1 MHFKYFLNSH
11 VILIILLFISTNIL
25 GQTENYYNIKNG
37 LTSNN
42 VYAVKQDKRGF
53 IWATTDKG
61 VVRYDGKNFKLYTVD
76 QGLASNDNFA
86 MLIDSKDNVWL
97 YSFKA
102 ISKIEVDGKCKV
114 FGNTKSY
121 FSHFVINK
129 NDDIYYSVLD
139 SLNPITNFGYYSHYC
154 LHKENVYKL
163 NVLTKN
169 YLASHGFLLD
179 NTYIAGG
186 WDSQKKKLMSFKFEP
201 NKFSSEGEASN
212 INYNY
217 YFGDIEIFKFIKNK
231 EQFQVFSFKNFNSI
245 LKNSNKLRN
254 YPYDMTRIGRG
265 NILQVNSILYIVFN
279 KGIYT
284 FNIKTEV
291 WSSFLN
297 TPKATSILIDR
308 EKNVWVST
316 MGDGLVKYVNLDIET
331 GKENLTIISTD
342 AVKKVSGYK
351 SQSLWIANA
360 KNEVLELN
368 NRRKKYAPDLI
379 DLRFL
384 EPDQF
389 EDVYYGGSN
398 AVYKNGKVFSNFG
411 FKAMD
416 IDKDSLALTTTF
428 GVNFLN
434 RKDLKSFKG
443 YGNRQLTDI
452 TGRMYAVYYEKGL
465 FYSGNQQGLYWGRPN
480 RDELNPICLD
490 PDEESVSVNGIK
502 KSTDGLI
509 WVSTDGRG
517 VYVVRDK
524 EPVRHFQN
532 ELLDGNINSMRIDEQ
547 DQVWLATRYGVNRI
561 SRNAHGEY
569 QVSKYTSFHGLP
581 SDFVNDTYCYND
593 TLYVAT
599 DAGLVRMDIAEID
612 RIDFSQPPP
621 VYISKVICTAG
632 SRPFMLKADSSYVLQ
647 HDQNFI
653 KIEYSG
659 ISYRS
664 NGNITYAYRLLPLIS
679 DWRYTGSDLIEFND
693 LNAGEYT
700 FEVKAIN
707 SIGTVSS
714 TPARYSFA
722 IKPHFTRTWWFLTL
736 CGIAITGLIYLAI
749 YYYFDYIRRR
759 NIEKAKIERQLSQLK
774 LQSLQAQLNPHFIF
788 NSLNAVQ
795 QLVNDVDL
803 DQANIYLA
811 RFAKLM
817 RLYLEGSDNQF
828 ITLKQEME
836 VLRLYIQLEHLR
848 FKDKFVY
855 NITISGDVNLDNYQV
870 PAMLLQP
877 HVENA
882 IRHGL
887 SRDTRPGRELNIIVK
902 KQGEEVVVIINDNG
916 IGRVKSLEQKRAGES
931 GHKSMGNK
939 ISKQRIELIRAL
951 KLGNIRE
958 YIIDLE
964 DNEGIANGTS
974 VEIYISEKPTE
985 TITDETKGTDH

>member
-1 MHFKYFLNSH
+1 MHLFVFCC
-11 VILIILLFISTNIL
+11 LIGTS
-25 GQTENYYNIKNG
+25 QNYPFRNYTIKDG
-37 LTSNN
+37 LPSNT
-42 VYAVKQDKRGF
+42 VYSLKQDKQGY
-53 IWATTDKG
+53 IWMNTDKG
-61 VVRYDGKNFKLYTVD
+61 VVKYDGTNFKLYTIEN
-76 QGLASNDNFA
+76 GLVSNDNFSFI
-86 MLIDSKDNVWL
+86 MDSKGNKWL
-97 YSFKA
+97 YSFKN
-102 ISKIEVDGKCKV
+102 IIKMDQFDNVSV
-114 FGNTKSY
+114 FGETNSY
-121 FSHFVINK
+121 YSFLFADKNDNIYYLQKINGINK
-129 NDDIYYSVLD
+129 ELDSYIFYAIEGDSTYSQEISYSNVPKPTKIYFYNWRGDIYCLIFELD
-139 SLNPITNFGYYSHYC
+139 SEKILES
-154 LHKENVYKL
+154 YKWD
-163 NVLTKN
+163 T
-169 YLASHGFLLD
+169 STHRFMP
-179 NTYIAGG
+179 NT
-186 WDSQKKKLMSFKFEP
+186 
-201 NKFSSEGEASN
+201 SETCPKIPMADRFIKAHE
-212 INYNY
+212 
-217 YFGDIEIFKFIKNK
+217 FIEIDS
-231 EQFQVFSFKNFNSI
+231 V
-245 LKNSNKLRN
+245 
-254 YPYDMTRIGRG
+254 Y
-265 NILQVNSILYIVFN
+265 
-279 KGIYT
+279 
-284 FNIKTEV
+284 
-291 WSSFLN
+291 
-297 TPKATSILIDR
+297 SILIGSSKYALI
-308 EKNVWVST
+308 KNNKRLFVKDLPFGSYKFTV
-316 MGDGLVKYVNLDIET
+316 GDTYKTDGKFFIMLHGGVYEYSIDQNENDTWIPFYLKAKVTGMLKDIE
-331 GKENLTIISTD
+331 GNIWISTLGEG
-342 AVKKVSGYK
+342 VFRFYGYGSNAGLNQVTFLSYENIQEVFGIK
-351 SQSLWIANA
+351 NRSIWLANYTNQI
-360 KNEVLELN
+360 KNIESKILYDPVGL
-368 NRRKKYAPDLI
+368 K
-379 DLRFL
+379 DLRFI
-384 EPDQF
+384 DSCRNGII
-389 EDVYYGGSN
+389 YGGSN
-398 AVYKNGKVFSNFG
+398 GLYFGNKLIHLFGYKYLSRY
-411 FKAMD
+411 AD
-416 IDKDSLALTTTF
+416 TISLASSF
-428 GVNFLN
+428 GLNFVTLDKLLSNQYNDENFKLN
-434 RKDLKSFKG
+434 
-443 YGNRQLTDI
+443 I

-490 PDEESVSVNGIK
+490 PNEESVSVNGIK
-502 KSTDGLI
+502 KSSDGLI

-524 EPVRHFQN
+524 EPVRHFQK

-795 QLVNDVDL
+795 QLVNDEDL

-828 ITLKQEME
+828 ITLKQELE
-836 VLRLYIQLEHLR
+836 VLKLYIQLEHLR

-882 IRHGL
+882 IRHGV

-939 ISKQRIELIRAL
+939 ISKQRIEMIRAL

-985 TITDETKGTDH
+985 TITDET

>member
-1 MHFKYFLNSH
+1 MSGVLVFFCG
-11 VILIILLFISTNIL
+11 IANIL
-25 GQTENYYNIKNG
+25 YSQSYPYKNYTIKDG
-37 LTSNN
+37 LPSNN
-42 VYAVKQDKRGF
+42 IYSIKQDKRGYL
-53 IWATTDKG
+53 WMNTDNG
-61 VVRYDGKNFKLYTVD
+61 VAKFDGRNFKTFTVND
-76 QGLASNDNFA
+76 GLLSNDNFS
-86 MLIDSKDNVWL
+86 MLFDSKENKWL
-97 YSFKA
+97 YSFKS
-102 ISKIEVDGKCKV
+102 ISRIDNNEEIRTYDYTNSHFSFFMIDSDDNLYYLKKDDDKNI
-114 FGNTKSY
+114 NTKSIIFSSISKDTVNNFKHSSFNKDYIHSKMY
-121 FSHFVINK
+121 FYIWNNNVYFIAFDLKSGI
-129 NDDIYYSVLD
+129 ILD
-139 SLNPITNFGYYSHYC
+139 SLKWDKKAKRFLNNDVSESPKVPLFGKFIKHPELIQFGNNFTLIFNAQEYTLTKGNKVIKTSKFPDNSTKFTIGDTYLDNDDLYIVLQSGVYKYSVGNDLSDKWEYVFKYPKITGVLRDKEGNFWVSTIGEGLYKFFGYSKVQGLEQVKYLSKDNVIKVNGIGGRKIWC
-154 LHKENVYKL
+154 VNSNNILTSLHSKNQFNGEILKDVRFLMPYKNFVLFGGNNALYFNDKLIGEFAFKDICSYNDTLVYAGSFGL
-163 NVLTKN
+163 NFFN
-169 YLASHGFLLD
+169 
-179 NTYIAGG
+179 NT
-186 WDSQKKKLMSFKFEP
+186 SL
-201 NKFSSEGEASN
+201 NKFSSELSL
-212 INYNY
+212 
-217 YFGDIEIFKFIKNK
+217 K
-231 EQFQVFSFKNFNSI
+231 QV
-245 LKNSNKLRN
+245 
-254 YPYDMTRIGRG
+254 
-265 NILQVNSILYIVFN
+265 
-279 KGIYT
+279 
-284 FNIKTEV
+284 
-291 WSSFLN
+291 
-297 TPKATSILIDR
+297 
-308 EKNVWVST
+308 
-316 MGDGLVKYVNLDIET
+316 
-331 GKENLTIISTD
+331 
-342 AVKKVSGYK
+342 
-351 SQSLWIANA
+351 
-360 KNEVLELN
+360 
-368 NRRKKYAPDLI
+368 
-379 DLRFL
+379 
-384 EPDQF
+384 
-389 EDVYYGGSN
+389 
-398 AVYKNGKVFSNFG
+398 
-411 FKAMD
+411 
-416 IDKDSLALTTTF
+416 
-428 GVNFLN
+428 
-434 RKDLKSFKG
+434 
-443 YGNRQLTDI
+443 DI

-490 PDEESVSVNGIK
+490 PNEESVSVNGIK
-502 KSTDGLI
+502 KSSDGLI

-524 EPVRHFQN
+524 EPVRHFQK

-621 VYISKVICTAG
+621 VYINKVICTAG
-632 SRPFMLKADSSYVLQ
+632 SRPFMLKADSSYVLH

-722 IKPHFTRTWWFLTL
+722 IKPHFTRTLWFLTL

-795 QLVNDVDL
+795 QLVNDEDL

-828 ITLKQEME
+828 ITLKQELE
-836 VLRLYIQLEHLR
+836 VLKLYIQLEHLR

-916 IGRVKSLEQKRAGES
+916 IGRVKSLEQKRAGEP

-985 TITDETKGTDH
+985 TITDET